1 MTIIVGVG
9 PRHQSSGALELAAAL
24 SKARDESLL
33 VVTVVPPRWS
43 LPSMARVDAEFAAWA
58 AQQAELR
65 LTDAATVLN
74 QLGATE
80 VSYQRVD
87 HRSQAGAL
95 LALAQ
100 DTSASL
106 IVVGSSEDGR
116 RGHIEF
122 GSTSDGLVH
131 SAELPVGVAP
141 RGYAGP
147 GARFTRVTCAVTGDP
162 SEEATIKAAA
172 EMAAHMKASFRL
184 VTFAVRLDT
193 MYPPE
198 VGLNAEDEVVAA
210 ARDQARQAFEE
221 MQASGILPA
230 DAEATVGVGRG
241 WRASIES
248 VPWQESELLVLG
260 SKPRGA
266 LSRVFLGSAAT
277 KIVRH
282 SPVPVI
288 LLPA

>member
-9 PRHQSSGALELAAAL
+9 PRHHSSGALELAAAL
-24 SKARDESLL
+24 SKAHSESLL

-43 LPSMARVDAEFAAWA
+43 IPSMARVDAEFAAWA
-58 AQQAELR
+58 AQQAEAR
-65 LTDAATVLN
+65 LTDAADVLDR
-74 QLGATE
+74 LEVTE
-80 VSYQRVD
+80 ASYQRID
-87 HRSQAGAL
+87 HRSAAAAL
-95 LALAQ
+95 LGLAQ
-100 DTSASL
+100 DMSASL

-131 SAELPVGVAP
+131 SAELPVAVAP
-141 RGYAGP
+141 RGYTGP
-147 GARFTRVTCAVTGDP
+147 GSGFHRVTCAVTGDP
-162 SEEATIKAAA
+162 AEETTIRDASAMAEHMGAA
-172 EMAAHMKASFRL
+172 FRL

-198 VGLNAEDEVVAA
+198 VSLNAEDEVAA
-210 ARDQARQAFEE
+210 TVRDQAEQAFAE
-221 MQASGILPA
+221 MRANGVLGA
-230 DAEATVGVGRG
+230 DAEATVGIGRG
-241 WRASIES
+241 WRASIDS
-248 VPWQESELLVLG
+248 VPWDESELLVLG

-282 SPVPVI
+282 SQVPVI